1 MFLDYHMSS
10 APLSIN
16 SLGEHNAEDGSE
28 RNESS
33 GSHRNL
39 DRALELEVANVV
51 AGEEGREVVLIG
63 GRRRGRLEEEE
74 VAALRGTR
82 RGEGPGRI
90 KSWRSRCDTRGERT
104 VTKGETGRECR
115 WRSGGDEQW
124 CHGGVSASDGPGMG
138 YSVRVEERHVLPPT
152 TGEREKRA

>member
-82 RGEGPGRI
+82 RGEGPGANQELAVSMRH
-90 KSWRSRCDTRGERT
+90 TR
-104 VTKGETGRECR
+104 RED
-115 WRSGGDEQW
+115 SDQGGD
-124 CHGGVSASDGPGMG
+124 GA
-138 YSVRVEERHVLPPT
+138 RVQVEIR
-152 TGEREKRA
+152 RR